1 MLCVLVFILVKGF
14 TLDFVSFKLA
24 VGWFLK
30 EMGVGGLGVK
40 ECGCCKSEEGRR
52 GALSWGQ
59 KFDECILITVQAKV
73 SFGSFD
79 DFVAYKNTTSNK

>member
-40 ECGCCKSEEGRR
+40 ECGCCKR
-52 GALSWGQ
+52 SWGQ